1 MKEIYKSATFYYI
14 VAPIV
19 FALWP
24 LLLWTV
30 YLPAAK
36 DRWENEKT
44 QYEKAQMIIAEILPL
59 DPERIKFTDS
69 SAGATE
75 FDYATAVE
83 KTATLCGIPPTK
95 YKLSSGIIITSGKQK
110 SQSAMVGLSE
120 VDIAKF
126 AKFLSTIQLRW
137 SNLQCS
143 AIKLKKKKG
152 LPDIWDVDID
162 FKYYY

>member
-1 MKEIYKSATFYYI
+1 MKDIYKNAVFYYI
-14 VAPIV
+14 AAPIV
-19 FALWP
+19 VALWP

-30 YLPAAK
+30 YSPGAA
-36 DRWENEKT
+36 DRWENEKI
-44 QYEKAQMIIAEILPL
+44 QYEKAQKIIAEILSI
-59 DPERIKFTDS
+59 DPERIKFADL

-75 FDYATAVE
+75 FDYANAVE
-83 KTATLCGIPPTK
+83 KTATLCGIPSTK

-110 SQSAMVGLSE
+110 SQSAMVGLNE
-120 VDIAKF
+120 VDIVKF

-143 AIKLKKKKG
+143 AVKLKKKTG